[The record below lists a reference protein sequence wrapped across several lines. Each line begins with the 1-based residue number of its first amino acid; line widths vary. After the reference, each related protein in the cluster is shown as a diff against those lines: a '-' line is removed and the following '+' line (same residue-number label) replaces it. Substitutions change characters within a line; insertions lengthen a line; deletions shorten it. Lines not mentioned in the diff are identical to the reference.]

1 MYPYDNP
8 MTNKEYGLPNSISIL
23 MLCKNKASYLRTGAL
38 SVIEGGRAELVLI
51 EPGSVDGSR
60 EICEQL
66 IYEFPSLVNLV
77 TDSDT
82 CAAEGLNNGL
92 AHAKGSIVGVLNAD
106 DIYTPGALTHVLTY
120 FESHPEIDVLLAGGF
135 LINENT
141 GSWKFVL
148 PTKITRTSLGL
159 SRHGS
164 LTFFHQGMFYRR
176 DRFPK
181 ITFNQSNKINWDKE
195 FLINLFQSN
204 AKIGYLKLPLAFF
217 RINENSLTYLGF
229 SREVMRDNEK
239 YFDSL
244 LNFNSNF
251 LAAPILGLALRFKK
265 AIRLVLHTTFIHS
278 KKYIMSKEQAD
289 E

>member
-1 MYPYDNP
+1 
-8 MTNKEYGLPNSISIL
+8 MTNKEDGLPLSISIL
-23 MLCKNKASYLRTGAL
+23 MLCKNKASYLRTGAF
-38 SVIEGGRAELVLI
+38 SVIEGGQAELLLI

-66 IYEFPSLVNLV
+66 IYEFPGLVKLI
-77 TDSDT
+77 TDFDT

-92 AHAKGSIVGVLNAD
+92 AHAKGAIVGVLNAD
-106 DIYTPGALTHVLTY
+106 DLYIPGALNHVIAY

-148 PTKITRTSLGL
+148 PTKITRISLGL

-181 ITFNQSNKINWDKE
+181 VTFNQSNRINWDKE
-195 FLINLFQSN
+195 FLIKLFQSD

-217 RINENSLTYLGF
+217 RINENSLTYAGF
-229 SREVMRDNEK
+229 NRDAMRENEK

-244 LNFNSNF
+244 LNFNSDF
-251 LAAPILGLALRFKK
+251 LTAPIFGLALRFKK

-278 KKYIMSKEQAD
+278 KKYIISKVQGNE
-289 E
+289 